1 MGQGVDLNRRLQFE
15 YLRVDEITPYEYN
28 PRDNTHAIPIVA
40 NSIRSFGF
48 LIPVVIDADNV
59 LVAGHTRW
67 GAARLIGMDA
77 IPCVRA
83 DHLTAA
89 QINAFRVID
98 NKVAE
103 VAEWNHDMLAGE
115 ISRLTEMGLAIDFTN
130 FGWSQSDIDCLS
142 EVVADTC
149 LDAPIVT
156 SEGDIQRTSERRAPI
171 QTRVVIGELVFFL
184 PAAQYRTWVEGIRQL
199 CQFDEAAIV
208 AELKRRLSMPAS

>member
-1 MGQGVDLNRRLQFE
+1 
-15 YLRVDEITPYEYN
+15 
-28 PRDNTHAIPIVA
+28 
-40 NSIRSFGF
+40 
-48 LIPVVIDADNV
+48 
-59 LVAGHTRW
+59 
-67 GAARLIGMDA
+67 
-77 IPCVRA
+77 
-83 DHLTAA
+83 
-89 QINAFRVID
+89 
-98 NKVAE
+98 
-103 VAEWNHDMLAGE
+103 
-115 ISRLTEMGLAIDFTN
+115 
-130 FGWSQSDIDCLS
+130 LS